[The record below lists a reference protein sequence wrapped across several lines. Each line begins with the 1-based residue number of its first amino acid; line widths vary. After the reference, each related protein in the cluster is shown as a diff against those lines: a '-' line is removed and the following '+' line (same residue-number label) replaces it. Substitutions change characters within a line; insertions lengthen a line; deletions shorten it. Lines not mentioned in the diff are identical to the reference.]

1 MKTFIKKTTLAI
13 SAIATGTIL
22 AVVAQPAFAQ
32 SYPDRP
38 IKMVVPY
45 PPGGVSDTAS
55 RLIARA
61 LESKLNTT
69 VVVENKSGAASS
81 VASTYVA
88 NQKPDGYTIYAAP
101 VSLVI
106 NPTLQGNVGY
116 KPFEDFTPISMM
128 MTSAFVL
135 QTNPSIKADS
145 VDALMG
151 LIKANPG
158 KYAIGT
164 SGMGSIN
171 HLTAEYFTRQYGLD
185 MLVVH
190 YKGGMPAA
198 QDLLGGQIG
207 MMFSA
212 VREALPLIESK
223 KTNGLAITS
232 MDRYDILPSI
242 PTMDQATGS
251 KDFEA
256 IFWLALMA
264 PGGLDKA
271 IQTKL
276 SAVMVEIG
284 KDPQLRKEME
294 ALGINLV
301 TSTPEVVTANLK
313 KDQEKWTSLMK
324 EIKLK

>member
-1 MKTFIKKTTLAI
+1 MKTFIKKTTKVMSAFAAGTTLAL
-13 SAIATGTIL
+13 SAYP
-22 AVVAQPAFAQ
+22 AVAQ

-61 LESKLNTT
+61 LEAKLNTS
-69 VVVENKSGAASS
+69 VVVENKSGAAST
-81 VASTYVA
+81 VASTYVST
-88 NQKPDGYTIYAAP
+88 QKPDGYTIYSAP

-116 KPFEDFTPISMM
+116 KPFKDFTPISMM

-135 QTNPSIKADS
+135 QTNPTVKADS
-145 VDALMG
+145 VESLMD
-151 LIKANPG
+151 LVKANPG

-198 QDLLGGQIG
+198 QDLLGGQIS

-212 VREALPLIESK
+212 VREALPLMESK

-264 PGGLDKA
+264 PAGLDKS

-276 SAVMVEIG
+276 SEAMVEIG
-284 KDPQLRKEME
+284 KDTELKLEME
-294 ALGINLV
+294 NLGINLV
-301 TSTPEVVTANLK
+301 TSTPDVVTANLK
-313 KDQEKWTSLMK
+313 KDQKKWTSLLK
-324 EIKLK
+324 EIKLN

>member
-1 MKTFIKKTTLAI
+1 MKTFIKKTTQI
-13 SAIATGTIL
+13 MSAFAAGTLL
-22 AVVAQPAFAQ
+22 AVTASPAVAQ

-61 LESKLNTT
+61 LEEKLNTT
-69 VVVENKSGAASS
+69 VVIENRAGAAST

-106 NPTLQGNVGY
+106 NPVLQGNVAY

-135 QTNPSIKADS
+135 QTNPSVKADT
-145 VDALMG
+145 VEALMG

-198 QDLLGGQIG
+198 QDLLGGQIN

-212 VREALPLIESK
+212 VREALPLIETK

-232 MDRYDILPSI
+232 FDRYDILPSI

-264 PGGLDKA
+264 PSGLDKS

-276 SAVMVEIG
+276 SETMIEIG

-294 ALGINLV
+294 NLGINLV
-301 TSTPEVVTANLK
+301 TSAPEDVTANLK
-313 KDQEKWTSLMK
+313 KDQEKWTSLLK
-324 EIKLK
+324 EITLK